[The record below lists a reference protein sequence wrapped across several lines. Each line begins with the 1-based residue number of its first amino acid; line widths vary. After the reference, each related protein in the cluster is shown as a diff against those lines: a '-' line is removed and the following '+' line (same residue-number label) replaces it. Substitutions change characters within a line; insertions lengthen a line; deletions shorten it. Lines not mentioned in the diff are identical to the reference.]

1 MPFIS
6 ATNVVDAFEEK
17 TIEETV
23 DVVEPLGIPGD
34 WGGAKTRTIT
44 TEVRERQDFPVNPD
58 FQLQIG
64 ETKEGRMI
72 YVMREDF
79 YYCHEKSARV
89 FRVRRHFETDLTSV
103 PKPLWPIVNPSGK
116 YLPAAIIHDWLYAI
130 GRPGGRE
137 DADDVMI
144 DAMIDLGVSKLKRA
158 EIEFAIR
165 NFGGKGYGLE
175 SDWAFSDPALNG
187 KRYRD
192 IPREL
197 PPKPATAV
205 CFNGPCGSFVPPKT
219 PEKSPY
225 E

>member
-6 ATNVVDAFEEK
+6 ATDVVDAFEER
-17 TIEETV
+17 TVEEFV
-23 DVVEPLGIPGD
+23 DVVGPLGIPGD
-34 WGGAKTRTIT
+34 GHRTKTVEK
-44 TEVRERQDFPVNPD
+44 EVRERWDFPVNPD

-79 YYCHEKSARV
+79 YYCHEKTARV

-103 PKPLWPIVNPSGK
+103 PEPLWAIVNPSGR

-130 GRPGGRE
+130 GSPNGKN

-144 DAMIDLGVSKLKRA
+144 DAMIDLGVPWFKRA
-158 EIEFAIR
+158 EIELAIR
-165 NFGGKGYGLE
+165 NFGGGGYGLE

-187 KRYRD
+187 KRYKD
-192 IPREL
+192 IPRRL
-197 PPKPATAV
+197 PPKPVTAV
-205 CFNGPCGSFVPPKT
+205 CFNGRCDAFVPPKT
-219 PEKSPY
+219 PANSPY